1 MKPSNFTLFQYG
13 LSKRIQRYRKSLQ
26 ISKGRNKSTCYKV
39 WRFTLLRDWPN
50 MFFQCSPTPAPHTHF
65 WSHFCSNLSF
75 WAGFTVESAGYG
87 MLRTLLEK
95 WVIESGRQGGIT
107 WSPYSQLGPTHAL
120 ETWITPPV
128 GVRFVCTPLVS
139 FWRFSYQDGFEEIT
153 ILSPSLS
160 CKSASLSIL
169 ITNWGYVREL

>member
-1 MKPSNFTLFQYG
+1 MEVYTAPRLAKHVFPVLFY
-13 LSKRIQRYRKSLQ
+13 
-26 ISKGRNKSTCYKV
+26 
-39 WRFTLLRDWPN
+39 PPP
-50 MFFQCSPTPAPHTHF
+50 PTSHTF
-65 WSHFCSNLSF
+65 WSHFCANLSF
-75 WAGFTVESAGYG
+75 WAGCTVESAGYG

-95 WVIESGRQGGIT
+95 WVIESARQGGIT

-139 FWRFSYQDGFEEIT
+139 FRRFSYQDGFEEIT

-169 ITNWGYVREL
+169 RTPEVYSRVRYQKPNQTASKKL

>member
-1 MKPSNFTLFQYG
+1 MEVNTAPRLAKHVFPV
-13 LSKRIQRYRKSLQ
+13 LSYH
-26 ISKGRNKSTCYKV
+26 
-39 WRFTLLRDWPN
+39 
-50 MFFQCSPTPAPHTHF
+50 TPPHKHF

-75 WAGFTVESAGYG
+75 WAGCTVESAGYG

-95 WVIESGRQGGIT
+95 WVIESARQGGIT
-107 WSPYSQLGPTHAL
+107 WSSYSQLGPTHAL

-139 FWRFSYQDGFEEIT
+139 FRRFSYQDGFEEII

-169 ITNWGYVREL
+169 ITTYWGYTNWSSRCCFICYWGYVRKL

>member
-1 MKPSNFTLFQYG
+1 MDCRKE
-13 LSKRIQRYRKSLQ
+13 IQKIQKSLQ

-39 WRFTLLRDWPN
+39 WRLTLLRDWPN
-50 MFFQCSPTPAPHTHF
+50 MFFQCSPTTLPPTNIFDHI
-65 WSHFCSNLSF
+65 FCSNLSF
-75 WAGFTVESAGYG
+75 WAGCTVESAGYG

-95 WVIESGRQGGIT
+95 WVIESARQGGIT
-107 WSPYSQLGPTHAL
+107 WSSYSQLGPTHAL

-139 FWRFSYQDGFEEIT
+139 FRRFSYQDRFEETT
-153 ILSPSLS
+153 ILSPSWF

-169 ITNWGYVREL
+169 ITTWGYVRKL